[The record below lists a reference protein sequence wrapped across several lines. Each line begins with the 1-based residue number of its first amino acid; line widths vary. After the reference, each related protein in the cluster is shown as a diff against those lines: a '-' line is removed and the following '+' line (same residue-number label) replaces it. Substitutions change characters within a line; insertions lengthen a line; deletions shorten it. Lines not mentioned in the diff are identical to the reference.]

1 MSPWVLRLIVAN
13 VAIFFLQTSGAI
25 SFDRFV
31 FVPQLVLVQ
40 PWSMVTYM
48 FLHGGGSHLFFNM
61 LGMFFFGTRVEMR
74 LGGQRFLWLYF
85 ISGIAGAL
93 LSFVLSPN
101 AAIIGASGGVYGIM
115 MAFAMFW
122 PREPIYIWGVV
133 PIEARWLVIIYTGF
147 SVLGGVGATGDNVA
161 HFAHLGGFV
170 GAFLYL
176 TWVKKRAGIS
186 SFRQKVNSPPPEAK
200 RVVKLSRD
208 QLNLEGLH
216 SLTRE
221 EVDRILDKISSQGI
235 GSLTPEEM
243 RFLSNFAPPDDRK
256 PTVS

>member
-13 VAIFFLQTSGAI
+13 VAIFALQASGTLNL
-25 SFDRFV
+25 DKFV
-31 FVPQLVLVQ
+31 FVPQLVLSQ
-40 PWSMVTYM
+40 PWSIVTYM

-61 LGMFFFGTRVEMR
+61 LGIFFFGTRVEMR
-74 LGGQRFLWLYF
+74 LGPKRFLWLYF
-85 ISGIAGAL
+85 ISGIGGAL
-93 LSFVLSPN
+93 LSFVLSPGS
-101 AAIIGASGGVYGIM
+101 AIIGASGGVYGIM

-133 PIEARWLVIIYTGF
+133 PIQARWLVMIYTAF

-176 TWVKKRAGIS
+176 TVVAKRAGLS
-186 SFRQKVNSPPPEAK
+186 SFRQKVNKPTVAAK
-200 RVVKLSRD
+200 RAVTLTKD
-208 QLNLEGLH
+208 QLNLDGVH